1 MGLAWPLC
9 SRLRPPSERGR
20 PARPQP
26 PPPASQVGSDRR
38 PGRRPGD
45 LDRGGRHHPQTRH
58 GQVEMIWVRRVARR
72 GALKAR
78 VAAAEQL
85 HGVLSSALK
94 SSANRCSGA
103 RPRPWVAPV
112 QPCGQAADQHQRR
125 HQSQPAAPGSA
136 LATTPSR
143 TRPPR
148 PPAAGAGRRSRAQP
162 GRPARDRVDTAGQLL
177 VTARDNPQRL
187 RSEAA
192 FAQLWGA
199 ALIPASS
206 AAPTVIGAIA
216 AATVTPTV
224 LWGGSLWS
232 RCAATRRPGPSRT
245 AHQPGS
251 LQARH
256 HALSQALH
264 RPRALPAPHKPAP
277 ARPTR
282 CLNRR
287 HRHTRRISNDG
298 AEREHAA
305 HLPASRCLAALVALS
320 GCAQAELG

>member
-26 PPPASQVGSDRR
+26 PPATGKSDPIDAPAAARATLAGVAATT
-38 PGRRPGD
+38 
-45 LDRGGRHHPQTRH
+45 PQTRH
-58 GQVEMIWVRRVARR
+58 GQVEMIRVRRVARR

-177 VTARDNPQRL
+177 VTTGDNPQRL

-206 AAPTVIGAIA
+206 G
-216 AATVTPTV
+216 
-224 LWGGSLWS
+224 
-232 RCAATRRPGPSRT
+232 RT
-245 AHQPGS
+245 D
-251 LQARH
+251 
-256 HALSQALH
+256 
-264 RPRALPAPHKPAP
+264 
-277 ARPTR
+277 
-282 CLNRR
+282 R
-287 HRHTRRISNDG
+287 HRRNRGGDRHANGALGRI
-298 AEREHAA
+298 
-305 HLPASRCLAALVALS
+305 ALVQMRCHPSTRA
-320 GCAQAELG
+320 

>member
-1 MGLAWPLC
+1 
-9 SRLRPPSERGR
+9 
-20 PARPQP
+20 
-26 PPPASQVGSDRR
+26 
-38 PGRRPGD
+38 
-45 LDRGGRHHPQTRH
+45 
-58 GQVEMIWVRRVARR
+58 MIWVRRVARR

-112 QPCGQAADQHQRR
+112 QPCGQAAAQHQRR

-177 VTARDNPQRL
+177 VTAGDNPQRL

-192 FAQLWGA
+192 LAQLWGA
-199 ALIPASS
+199 APIPAAS

-232 RCAATRRPGPSRT
+232 GCAATRRPGPMSNGAPTRVSPSST
-245 AHQPGS
+245 SCAVASATSPAS
-251 LQARH
+251 STSTSQARTRSPYPLPEQEASTH
-256 HALSQALH
+256 SKDQQ
-264 RPRALPAPHKPAP
+264 RRSGTRACWSFTRVPLPH
-277 ARPTR
+277 
-282 CLNRR
+282 
-287 HRHTRRISNDG
+287 
-298 AEREHAA
+298 
-305 HLPASRCLAALVALS
+305 
-320 GCAQAELG
+320 CADRAGY

>member
-1 MGLAWPLC
+1 M
-9 SRLRPPSERGR
+9 
-20 PARPQP
+20 
-26 PPPASQVGSDRR
+26 R
-38 PGRRPGD
+38 PGRCPAPAPPPKPACGAWLGAGNNSKPNSTTSTASCRRWSPQSRPAWSPCPGS
-45 LDRGGRHHPQTRH
+45 GRHGRP
-58 GQVEMIWVRRVARR
+58 VAGHRR
-72 GALKAR
+72 G
-78 VAAAEQL
+78 Q
-85 HGVLSSALK
+85 
-94 SSANRCSGA
+94 
-103 RPRPWVAPV
+103 
-112 QPCGQAADQHQRR
+112 
-125 HQSQPAAPGSA
+125 
-136 LATTPSR
+136 
-143 TRPPR
+143 
-148 PPAAGAGRRSRAQP
+148 
-162 GRPARDRVDTAGQLL
+162 
-177 VTARDNPQRL
+177 PQRL

-192 FAQLWGA
+192 FAQLGGA
-199 ALIPASS
+199 ALIPAAS

-245 AHQPGS
+245 AHQTGS

-277 ARPTR
+277 ARPTH